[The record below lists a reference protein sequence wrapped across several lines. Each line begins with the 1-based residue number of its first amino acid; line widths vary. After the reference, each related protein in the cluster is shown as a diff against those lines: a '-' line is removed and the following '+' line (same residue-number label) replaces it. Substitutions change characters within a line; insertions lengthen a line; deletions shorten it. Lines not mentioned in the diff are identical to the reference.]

1 MVALGARVRLVSS
14 LTGSQ
19 WIATGYN
26 LAMTRHFFMDEGR
39 FCLLTYSR
47 GSACWHGLFGLSPL
61 LARPAALR
69 DLLVSMSFIHPV
81 IMASTVANRGFV
93 KFTMVEE
100 GG

>member
-1 MVALGARVRLVSS
+1 MLALGARVRLVSS

-26 LAMTRHFFMDEGR
+26 LAMTRHFFMDERR

-47 GSACWHGLFGLSPL
+47 GSACWHGLLGLSPH

-69 DLLVSMSFIHPV
+69 YLLVSLSV
-81 IMASTVANRGFV
+81 ILPSKALSLR
-93 KFTMVEE
+93 EE
-100 GG
+100 FL